1 MIVTD
6 PLPSNAVLRGKA
18 GQRMQCGKTAL
29 RPAMATAYCHA

>member
-6 PLPSNAVLRGKA
+6 PLPFNAVRRGKA

-29 RPAMATAYCHA
+29 LSAMATAYCHA